1 MQFSDSETQRLLRT
15 TARSFLANAYP
26 WDRLYRIESGEE
38 RMTEVDLSE
47 IIALGWFDLL
57 IPEASG
63 GAGASLLD
71 AAAIVE
77 EFGYAGVPS
86 PVAAANVAAYVLSK
100 AGSPLPQRGRGVG
113 GEGGDLAS
121 RCTIS
126 EGARLHA
133 DKSSVTIANGTAN
146 GTLPLVPF
154 ADLSAHVLAP
164 VTADSEPVF
173 ALLPLRD
180 AAIEPLELLDRRC
193 YSNVRFRNAE
203 GGIVLTTG
211 AAALELHERCDA
223 LSTAFA
229 TIELAGMMQR
239 ILEMTAEHVSTRQ
252 QFGQPIGKFQAARH
266 RAAEILVQL
275 DTTRWAAYHALW
287 RFENDTSDTE
297 EIYLAKHWAI
307 RAVDRVFQNS
317 HMLHGGV
324 GVGMEHPLH
333 LFTQGIAAFAVRG
346 GTMSEMA
353 QRTLISIRTVPATA

>member
-26 WDRLYRIESGEE
+26 WERLYRIESGVE
-38 RMTEVDLSE
+38 RMTEADLSE
-47 IIALGWFDLL
+47 IAGLGWFELL
-57 IPEASG
+57 IPESAG
-63 GAGASLLD
+63 GGGASLLD

-86 PVAAANVAAYVLSK
+86 PVAVANIAAYVLSS
-100 AGSPLPQRGRGVG
+100 AGRA
-113 GEGGDLAS
+113 DLAQ

-126 EGARLHA
+126 EATRQYA
-133 DKSSVTIANGTAN
+133 NTSSVTIAAGAIN

-164 VTADSEPVF
+164 VTIDGEAAF
-173 ALLPLRD
+173 AALPLRD
-180 AAIEPLELLDRRC
+180 AVIEPLELLDRRC

-203 GGIVLTTG
+203 GAVVLATG
-211 AAALELHERCDA
+211 AAALELHERSDA
-223 LSTAFA
+223 LSTAFGV
-229 TIELAGMMQR
+229 IEMSGMMQR
-239 ILEMTAEHVSTRQ
+239 ILEMTTEHVSTRQ

-287 RFENDTSDTE
+287 RFEADPRDTD

-346 GTMSEMA
+346 GTMSEIV
-353 QRTLISIRTVPATA
+353 QRTLQSIRTVPATA